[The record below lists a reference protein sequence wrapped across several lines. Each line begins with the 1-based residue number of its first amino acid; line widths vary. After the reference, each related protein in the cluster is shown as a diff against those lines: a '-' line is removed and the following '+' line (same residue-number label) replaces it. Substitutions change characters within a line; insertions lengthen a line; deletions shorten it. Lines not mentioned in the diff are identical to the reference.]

1 MFDFNAETIQMLMT
15 GATGGVPV
23 TGLLWIAI
31 RALKKSFDRLNDR
44 IEGLGKEVATLNG
57 QISALDK
64 RLGTLDEKI
73 ESLGKEMKVYT
84 DRLIRVETV
93 IKEKISDDVKELK
106 DRVRS
111 LETLQVEWR
120 Q

>member
-1 MFDFNAETIQMLMT
+1 MFDFNADTIQMLMT

-44 IEGLGKEVATLNG
+44 IEGLGKEVATLNT
-57 QISALDK
+57 
-64 RLGTLDEKI
+64 RLGGLDEKI
-73 ESLGKEMKVYT
+73 ESLGKELKVYT

-93 IKEKISDDVKELK
+93 IKEKIADDVKELK
-106 DRVRS
+106 ERVRS